1 MKELWG
7 DLSEAE
13 QKATKDLGF
22 DAEIWEE
29 GGTPSR
35 CWLPFSELKDFEQK
49 AANLLGC
56 ASGLSDTGR
65 LTRTRSPTASH
76 SSHPPLLPL
85 CRYTQQIWDDENSF
99 LESTE
104 NLMDEIADE
113 GIDKLIAEIAKEAHE
128 ECQRPPS
135 PPHPSGLA
143 AKDRNWA
150 DMKEKERHAAESLGF
165 TADGWDGGDTP
176 YAFTLPWRRISM
188 RAKAAAQ
195 YLGYKPE
202 GWDKEAYNTA
212 QARLVIA
219 KAETAAMLRHDG
231 TPPPGKEGAGPKD
244 GKDKDLWDELFPE
257 ERQAA
262 RVLGY
267 TQEAWDEGEAP
278 QYCKV
283 KWDELTPQLRAAAYA
298 LGYTTSVCWDW
309 EVGQTLWYEGIEE
322 QGPLRNPKPIRSAAL
337 QDEDKPP
344 LVHPR
349 CTTKREDGQMRRIDE
364 PLCEPP
370 EEEPRSQEGAAKEKA
385 AALFDAAV
393 AKEKAAA
400 AAGPSKEVKLVSAAK
415 AAWAA
420 GQGTLAQAVAIEK
433 AAAAAGP
440 SKATGLRDLRLAASS
455 VPTLDEAVALL
466 LKNGPAQFY
475 DAHETLNKIL
485 DNVTANPGEDKYRRL
500 KRSNPVLNMK
510 VFSAKGSERFLQ
522 CVGFVEQR
530 DEKDGT
536 VFVLRAEGVK
546 GTLSHFQK
554 TRLAAGKDALKTA
567 KASKATFHPRDL
579 ER

>member
-1 MKELWG
+1 
-7 DLSEAE
+7 
-13 QKATKDLGF
+13 
-22 DAEIWEE
+22 
-29 GGTPSR
+29 
-35 CWLPFSELKDFEQK
+35 
-49 AANLLGC
+49 
-56 ASGLSDTGR
+56 
-65 LTRTRSPTASH
+65 
-76 SSHPPLLPL
+76 
-85 CRYTQQIWDDENSF
+85 
-99 LESTE
+99 
-104 NLMDEIADE
+104 MDEIADE

-244 GKDKDLWDELFPE
+244 GKDKDLWEELFPE

-283 KWDELTPQLRAAAYA
+283 KWDELTPQLRAAAFA

-337 QDEDKPP
+337 QDDGPP

-364 PLCEPP
+364 PPHEPP
-370 EEEPRSQEGAAKEKA
+370 KEEPASRIAGDPELEAALKAGVEAGAAIGKALAALQGSSKA
-385 AALFDAAV
+385 AGLFDAAV

-400 AAGPSKEVKLVSAAK
+400 AAGPSKGPSLPTLVR
-415 AAWAA
+415 
-420 GQGTLAQAVAIEK
+420 GQMAIESSG
-433 AAAAAGP
+433 AA
-440 SKATGLRDLRLAASS
+440 
-455 VPTLDEAVALL
+455 PTLDEAVALL

-530 DEKDGT
+530 DDKDGT

-567 KASKATFHPRDL
+567 KACKATFHVQGP
-579 ER
+579 

>member
-1 MKELWG
+1 MTKNGINAAGVEAAAVVFDETMRKLEFTAAYGGTAAEKLAAGHGAAATSDALRSAAAAGIEAGAEPAFMKELWG

-13 QKATKDLGF
+13 QKAAKDLGF

-49 AANLLGC
+49 AANLLGY
-56 ASGLSDTGR
+56 ASGRASDTGR
-65 LTRTRSPTASH
+65 LTHAHTPH
-76 SSHPPLLPL
+76 SSPQLSPPLPPPPL

-244 GKDKDLWDELFPE
+244 GKDKDLWEELFPE

-337 QDEDKPP
+337 QDDGLP

-364 PLCEPP
+364 PLREPP
-370 EEEPRSQEGAAKEKA
+370 EEEPRSQASPATRSWRRPSLPA
-385 AALFDAAV
+385 WRSRSRDWQ
-393 AKEKAAA
+393 
-400 AAGPSKEVKLVSAAK
+400 GPSRRFKLVSALRRRPGRRAR
-415 AAWAA
+415 
-420 GQGTLAQAVAIEK
+420 TLARRWRRRRRRRRRALRR
-433 AAAAAGP
+433 
-440 SKATGLRDLRLAASS
+440 GLACPASS
-455 VPTLDEAVALL
+455 AA
-466 LKNGPAQFY
+466 KW
-475 DAHETLNKIL
+475 
-485 DNVTANPGEDKYRRL
+485 
-500 KRSNPVLNMK
+500 RSNRRVPRPR
-510 VFSAKGSERFLQ
+510 STRRS
-522 CVGFVEQR
+522 
-530 DEKDGT
+530 
-536 VFVLRAEGVK
+536 
-546 GTLSHFQK
+546 LSCSRTARRSSTTS
-554 TRLAAGKDALKTA
+554 TRRSTR
-567 KASKATFHPRDL
+567 SSTT
-579 ER
+579 

>member
-1 MKELWG
+1 
-7 DLSEAE
+7 
-13 QKATKDLGF
+13 
-22 DAEIWEE
+22 
-29 GGTPSR
+29 
-35 CWLPFSELKDFEQK
+35 
-49 AANLLGC
+49 
-56 ASGLSDTGR
+56 
-65 LTRTRSPTASH
+65 
-76 SSHPPLLPL
+76 
-85 CRYTQQIWDDENSF
+85 
-99 LESTE
+99 
-104 NLMDEIADE
+104 MDEIADE

-337 QDEDKPP
+337 QDEGPP
-344 LVHPR
+344 PGWPR

-400 AAGPSKEVKLVSAAK
+400 AAGPSK
-415 AAWAA
+415 
-420 GQGTLAQAVAIEK
+420 
-433 AAAAAGP
+433 
-440 SKATGLRDLRLAASS
+440 ATGLRDLRLAESSSS

-475 DAHETLNKIL
+475 DVHETLNKIL
-485 DNVTANPGEDKYRRL
+485 DNVTANPGDDKYRRL

-530 DEKDGT
+530 DDKDGT

-567 KASKATFHPRDL
+567 KASKPAFHPRDL

>member
-1 MKELWG
+1 MR
-7 DLSEAE
+7 
-13 QKATKDLGF
+13 LGTRLGPR
-22 DAEIWEE
+22 APHTH
-29 GGTPSR
+29 TP
-35 CWLPFSELKDFEQK
+35 
-49 AANLLGC
+49 
-56 ASGLSDTGR
+56 
-65 LTRTRSPTASH
+65 H
-76 SSHPPLLPL
+76 SSPSSLTPRSSLPL

-231 TPPPGKEGAGPKD
+231 TPPPGKEGTGPKD

-337 QDEDKPP
+337 QDEGPP

-349 CTTKREDGQMRRIDE
+349 CTTKREDGQMRRIESDE
-364 PLCEPP
+364 PLRESPK
-370 EEEPRSQEGAAKEKA
+370 EESSSQEGAAKEKA

-393 AKEKAAA
+393 AKEKAAT
-400 AAGPSKEVKLVSAAK
+400 AAGPSKDDLPEHVMGQVLNMMSAAK
-415 AAWAA
+415 AAWA
-420 GQGTLAQAVAIEK
+420 VAE
-433 AAAAAGP
+433 
-440 SKATGLRDLRLAASS
+440 SS
-455 VPTLDEAVALL
+455 SSAPTLDEAIALL
-466 LKNGPAQFY
+466 LRNGSAQFH
-475 DAHETLNKIL
+475 DVHETLNKIL

-567 KASKATFHPRDL
+567 KASKPAFHPRDL

>member
-1 MKELWG
+1 
-7 DLSEAE
+7 
-13 QKATKDLGF
+13 
-22 DAEIWEE
+22 
-29 GGTPSR
+29 
-35 CWLPFSELKDFEQK
+35 
-49 AANLLGC
+49 
-56 ASGLSDTGR
+56 
-65 LTRTRSPTASH
+65 
-76 SSHPPLLPL
+76 
-85 CRYTQQIWDDENSF
+85 
-99 LESTE
+99 
-104 NLMDEIADE
+104 MDEIADE

-244 GKDKDLWDELFPE
+244 GKDKDLWEELFPE

-337 QDEDKPP
+337 QDEDLPP

-364 PLCEPP
+364 PLRESPK
-370 EEEPRSQEGAAKEKA
+370 EEPASRIAGDPQLEAALKAGVEAGAAIGKALAALQGSSKAGPSKA
-385 AALFDAAV
+385 AGLFDAAV

-400 AAGPSKEVKLVSAAK
+400 AGPSK
-415 AAWAA
+415 
-420 GQGTLAQAVAIEK
+420 
-433 AAAAAGP
+433 GP
-440 SKATGLRDLRLAASS
+440 SLPTLVRGQMALESSGAA
-455 VPTLDEAVALL
+455 PTLDEAVALL

-475 DAHETLNKIL
+475 DVHETLNKIL

-530 DEKDGT
+530 DDKDGT

-567 KASKATFHPRDL
+567 KASKPAFHPRDL